1 MCNLWEV
8 AIIWRERKWSAFG
21 LLLSYMDLV
30 ADRYNSFV
38 NAHFW
43 GVWEIFIFSWWLP
56 SIYFH
61 LDKVILIAW
70 KRSFLTFVCTPFPL
84 HRVFKDIAV
93 LVHQANLHIALLDFG
108 PKPSDV
114 LQGWM
119 IKVSKWN
126 FPNSWQT
133 GSHDLR
139 KVHSNYIIQFCTRFR
154 LEILR
159 AALLQFALF
168 IFLRAAFNGIL
179 GDNEKV
185 TLAFYHYNTKQQ

>member
-8 AIIWRERKWSAFG
+8 AIIWRKRKWSAFS

-30 ADRYNSFV
+30 ADRYNSFG
-38 NAHFW
+38 NAHFL
-43 GVWEIFIFSWWLP
+43 GGWEIFIFSWWLP
-56 SIYFH
+56 SFCIH
-61 LDKVILIAW
+61 LDKVILIAP
-70 KRSFLTFVCTPFPL
+70 KRSFLSLVCTPFPL
-84 HRVFKDIAV
+84 NHVSKEVAV
-93 LVHQANLHIALLDFG
+93 PGHQVAKLQLKKICTYILLLDFG
-108 PKPSDV
+108 PTQSDV
-114 LQGWM
+114 HQGWM

-159 AALLQFALF
+159 AACCA
-168 IFLRAAFNGIL
+168 ICAFHL
-179 GDNEKV
+179 PKSS
-185 TLAFYHYNTKQQ
+185 L